1 MIELI
6 GHLGAFLL
14 SLSSAPQL
22 ITTYRTKDV
31 TGLSLNMLLLWGFG
45 CALMGIYV
53 LFTTKQLP
61 LLINYAFNT
70 ALVFSNI
77 VLYLKYKGN
86 KIK

>member
-6 GHLGAFLL
+6 GHLGALLL

-22 ITTYRTKDV
+22 YKTFKTKDT

-45 CALMGIYV
+45 CLFMGIYV
-53 LFTTKQLP
+53 FYTSSQLP

-70 ALVFSNI
+70 ALVFMNI
-77 VLYLKYKGN
+77 ILYFKYRTR
-86 KIK
+86 